1 MIPDMTDDAIRAV
14 IPFKKENAKSRL
26 SEVLSETQRQK
37 LALSM
42 LFDVISALEKSGKFD
57 EIDILN
63 SSFSSIMNTE
73 FPLNINILLNEKNL
87 NDALNEYLQKSAEH
101 WDGAVLIIMAD
112 MPLVTEKQIIE
123 LTNMTADVVIAPGSG
138 GGTNALLIRN
148 PEKFH
153 VDYYGTSF
161 LDHLRI
167 AEEAGLTVDVYDSFL
182 VSTDM
187 DEPDDLVE
195 LLIHGQGRSADYLR
209 SAGISLDTKTGKLI
223 PNKKS

>member
-1 MIPDMTDDAIRAV
+1 MTHDAIRAV

-26 SEVLSETQRQK
+26 SGVLSETQRQK
-37 LALSM
+37 LAICM

-63 SSFSSIMNTE
+63 SSFSSILNTE
-73 FPLNINILLNEKNL
+73 FPLNINVLLNEENL
-87 NDALNEYLQKSAEH
+87 NDALNEYLRKSAEH
-101 WDGAVLIIMAD
+101 WNGTVLIIMAD

-138 GGTNALLIRN
+138 GGTNVLLIRN

-167 AEEAGLTVDVYDSFL
+167 AGEAGLGVDVYDSFF

-195 LLIHGQGRSADYLR
+195 LLIHGKGRSADYLR
-209 SAGISLDTKTGKLI
+209 SAGISLDTKTGKLEL
-223 PNKKS
+223 NKKS

>member
-1 MIPDMTDDAIRAV
+1 MTNDAIRAV

-26 SEVLSETQRQK
+26 SEVLSETQRQEF
-37 LALSM
+37 ALCM

-73 FPLNINILLNEKNL
+73 FPLNINVLLNEKSL
-87 NDALNEYLQKSAEH
+87 NDALNEYLKKSAQH
-101 WDGAVLIIMAD
+101 WDGTVLIIMAD

-123 LTNMTADVVIAPGSG
+123 LINMTADIVIAPGSG

-148 PEKFH
+148 PDKFH

-195 LLIHGQGRSADYLR
+195 LLIHGQGRAADYLS
-209 SAGISLDTKTGKLI
+209 SAGISLDTKTGKLELD
-223 PNKKS
+223 KKN

>member
-1 MIPDMTDDAIRAV
+1 MTHDAIRAV

-26 SEVLSETQRQK
+26 SGVLSETQRQE
-37 LALSM
+37 LAVCM

-63 SSFSSIMNTE
+63 SSYSSILNTE
-73 FPLNINILLNEKNL
+73 FPLNINVLLNEDNL
-87 NDALNEYLQKSAEH
+87 NDALNEYLRKSAKH
-101 WDGAVLIIMAD
+101 WDGTVLIIMAD
-112 MPLVTEKQIIE
+112 MPLVTEKHIIE
-123 LTNMTADVVIAPGSG
+123 LTDMTADVVIAPGSG

-167 AEEAGLTVDVYDSFL
+167 AREAGLSVDVYDSFF

-195 LLIHGQGRSADYLR
+195 LLIHGKGGSADYLR
-209 SAGISLDTKTGKLI
+209 YSEISLDTKTGKLEL
-223 PNKKS
+223 NKKI

>member
-1 MIPDMTDDAIRAV
+1 MTDKAIRAV

-26 SEVLSETQRQK
+26 AEVLSETQRQK
-37 LALSM
+37 LALCM

-63 SSFSSIMNTE
+63 SSFSSIMNTD
-73 FPLNINILLNEKNL
+73 FPLNINILLNEKSL
-87 NDALNEYLQKSAEH
+87 NDALNEYLRKSAEH
-101 WDGAVLIIMAD
+101 WGGTVFIIMAD
-112 MPLVTEKQIIE
+112 MPLVTEKQVIE
-123 LTNMTADVVIAPGSG
+123 LTNMKADIVIAPGSG
-138 GGTNALLIRN
+138 GGTNALLIRD

-161 LDHLRI
+161 LDHLQI
-167 AEEAGLTVDVYDSFL
+167 AKEAGLSVDVYDSFL

-195 LLIHGQGRSADYLR
+195 LLIHGHGRAADYLR
-209 SAGISLDTKTGKLI
+209 SAGISLDTKTGKLDLD
-223 PNKKS
+223 KKS

>member
-1 MIPDMTDDAIRAV
+1 MTDDAIRAV

-26 SEVLSETQRQK
+26 SEVLSKTQRQE
-37 LALSM
+37 LALCM

-73 FPLNINILLNEKNL
+73 FPLNINILLNEKSL
-87 NDALNEYLQKSAEH
+87 NDALNEYLWKSAKH
-101 WDGAVLIIMAD
+101 WDGTVLIIMAD

-148 PEKFH
+148 PGKFH

-167 AEEAGLTVDVYDSFL
+167 TREAGLSVDVYDSFL

-195 LLIHGQGRSADYLR
+195 LLIHGQGRAVDYLK
-209 SAGISLDTKTGKLI
+209 SAGIFLDTKTGKLEL
-223 PNKKS
+223 NKKS

>member
-1 MIPDMTDDAIRAV
+1 MTDDVIRAV

-26 SEVLSETQRQK
+26 SEVLSETQRQEF
-37 LALSM
+37 ALCM
-42 LFDVISALEKSGKFD
+42 LFDVISALEKPGKFD

-73 FPLNINILLNEKNL
+73 FPLNVNILLNEKSL
-87 NDALNEYLQKSAEH
+87 NEALNEYLQKSAEH
-101 WDGAVLIIMAD
+101 WDGTVFIIMAD
-112 MPLVTEKQIIE
+112 MPLVTDKQIIE
-123 LTNMTADVVIAPGSG
+123 LTNMTADIVIAPGSG

-148 PEKFH
+148 PVKFH

-161 LDHLRI
+161 LDHLGI
-167 AEEAGLTVDVYDSFL
+167 AEEAGLTVDIYDSFL

-195 LLIHGQGRSADYLR
+195 LLIHGQGRAVDYLR
-209 SAGISLDTKTGKLI
+209 SAGISLDTKTGKLEL
-223 PNKKS
+223 NKKS

>member
-1 MIPDMTDDAIRAV
+1 MTNDAIRAV

-26 SEVLSETQRQK
+26 SGVLSETQRQE
-37 LALSM
+37 LAICM

-63 SSFSSIMNTE
+63 SSFSSILDTE
-73 FPLNINILLNEKNL
+73 FPLNINVLLNEENL
-87 NDALNEYLQKSAEH
+87 NDALNEYLRKSAGH
-101 WDGAVLIIMAD
+101 WNGTVLIIMAD

-138 GGTNALLIRN
+138 GGTNVLLIRN

-167 AEEAGLTVDVYDSFL
+167 AREAGLSVDVYDSFF

-195 LLIHGQGRSADYLR
+195 LLIHGKGRSADYLR
-209 SAGISLDTKTGKLI
+209 STEISLDTKTGKLEL
-223 PNKKS
+223 NKKS